1 MAADRF
7 HGLRND
13 FGAGKTGPIMVT
25 TKLTVFR
32 TRYGILRF
40 TILLRKLC
48 VYVML
53 WPLFECVLCFLCHS
67 CLKMMNNVRML
78 LVPGGTMGLA
88 LPRKPMLCNLS
99 SQAVHH
105 AISKSTLFG
114 SDQSAK
120 NRLTSQPEDLH

>member
-105 AISKSTLFG
+105 AISKSTRVG
-114 SDQSAK
+114 SEQSAK
-120 NRLTSQPEDLH
+120 NRLTIQPEELH

>member
-1 MAADRF
+1 M
-7 HGLRND
+7 L
-13 FGAGKTGPIMVT
+13 
-25 TKLTVFR
+25 
-32 TRYGILRF
+32 
-40 TILLRKLC
+40 
-48 VYVML
+48 YVML

-67 CLKMMNNVRML
+67 SPKMMNNERMG

-99 SQAVHH
+99 SQAVSH
-105 AISKSTLFG
+105 AVSKSTLFG